1 MTDGSPPNEPGARAP
16 CSSLRRATAPVS
28 IALLLCLLA
37 DVPLWQLQAL
47 AQEIDH
53 FPSGITTS
61 TPGVASSPGD
71 PLPRI
76 QCPPGY
82 AARLYAQGLRSPDGL
97 AFHPDGSLYVA
108 EERAGQVSR
117 VDPAGNVTP
126 VWTGLDHPEGIAFDE
141 AGNLYVVEDV
151 PAGRLLRMDAR
162 GSIATLATG
171 LEAPEGVAW
180 VQGDALYVTE
190 SSLQFYNSLA
200 DLRSRIARVSPSG
213 EVTRFF
219 VHQPTIDGSNVTFW
233 SYAGIAAGSD
243 GRLYVTNELSGV
255 EITQTVVLIPGLLT
269 TTLTFSSTESVLA
282 VDPAA
287 GTGAPLVSGLTTP
300 EGPRFSVSGGSSPH
314 GFPLYVAEEDIGS
327 GQGRLSV
334 TGPDGQHTA
343 LCTGFGTIEDV
354 AIDAQG
360 RLYVSE
366 DQTGLIV
373 RITPARTPPGA
384 IEISGPGT
392 TRIDQGASLVA
403 AVRPPTTT
411 PPITWTWRATGDAAG
426 SGSVT
431 VGPGLSAT
439 AVLTWE
445 APGPQW
451 VTVTA
456 GNTEGA
462 VTGTHAL
469 TVLGDLYLPLIL
481 RPW

>member
-1 MTDGSPPNEPGARAP
+1 MTDGCPPNERGARAP
-16 CSSLRRATAPVS
+16 YSSLRRAIAPGW

-37 DVPLWQLQAL
+37 AVPLWQSQAL
-47 AQEIDH
+47 TPEID
-53 FPSGITTS
+53 P
-61 TPGVASSPGD
+61 APGD

-82 AARLYAQGLRSPDGL
+82 TAHVYAQGLRSPDGL
-97 AFHPDGSLYVA
+97 AFHTDGTLYVA
-108 EERAGQVSR
+108 EESAGQVSR

-141 AGNLYVVEDV
+141 AGNLYVVEDI

-190 SSLQFYNSLA
+190 SSLQFSDSLA
-200 DLRSRIARVSPSG
+200 DWRSRIARVSPSG

-219 VHQPTIDGSNVTFW
+219 VHRPTIDGSNVTFW

-269 TTLTFSSTESVLA
+269 TTLTLSSTESVLA
-282 VDPAA
+282 VDPQA
-287 GTGAPLVSGLTTP
+287 GTGAPLVNGLTTP
-300 EGPRFSVSGGSSPH
+300 EGPRFSLSGGSSPR
-314 GFPLYVAEEDIGS
+314 GFPLYVAEEDIGG

-334 TGPDGQHTA
+334 AGPDGQHTA

-384 IEISGPGT
+384 VEISGPGT
-392 TRIDQGASLVA
+392 TRIDRGTFLVA
-403 AVRPPTTT
+403 AVRPLTTT
-411 PPITWTWRATGDAAG
+411 MPITWTWRATGDAAG
-426 SGSVT
+426 SASVT

-439 AVLTWE
+439 AVLTWGV
-445 APGPQW
+445 PGPQW

-456 GNTEGA
+456 SNAGGA
-462 VTGTHAL
+462 MTGTHAL
-469 TVLGDLYLPLIL
+469 TVMGDLYLPLIV
-481 RPW
+481 RPFPEAGL